1 MQRMSFI
8 FGLYEKIIMIEFFS
22 PKVTFYD
29 NSGHIV
35 GFDWSMLDVR
45 EEQIRFCGYIKNATD
60 DSADAG
66 NGIPAKDCGPIV
78 GWWIA
83 GHAKGEN
90 LTLGVT
96 TMEAHYY
103 LTAPSEE
110 YKPFW
115 NKILAKSFVSKIVT
129 MTLTEAHEND
139 ELLSL
144 TYDEL
149 LAKVEK
155 FEVPEGMEGLG
166 SEILINNIGF
176 ILQQV
181 TSYEDAGE

>member
-1 MQRMSFI
+1 
-8 FGLYEKIIMIEFFS
+8 MIGFFS
-22 PKVTFYD
+22 SKVTFYD

-45 EEQIRFCGYIKNATD
+45 EEQIRFCGYIKNVTD

-66 NGIPAKDCGPIV
+66 SGIPAKDCGPIV

-83 GHAKGEN
+83 GHDKGEQ

-103 LTAPSEE
+103 LTAPSEA

-115 NKILAKSFVSKIVT
+115 NKILAKSFVSKIV
-129 MTLTEAHEND
+129 METLTDAHEND
-139 ELLSL
+139 ELLTL

-149 LAKVEK
+149 LAAVERY
-155 FEVPEGMEGLG
+155 EVPEDMEVLS
-166 SEILINNIGF
+166 SEILINNVGW

-181 TSYEDAGE
+181 TSYEDAGESYFHDIF

>member
-1 MQRMSFI
+1 
-8 FGLYEKIIMIEFFS
+8 
-22 PKVTFYD
+22 
-29 NSGHIV
+29 
-35 GFDWSMLDVR
+35 MLDVR
-45 EEQIRFCGYIKNATD
+45 EEQIRFCGYIKNVTD

-66 NGIPAKDCGPIV
+66 SGIPAKDCGPIV

-83 GHAKGEN
+83 GHDKGEQ

-103 LTAPSEE
+103 LTAPSEA

-115 NKILAKSFVSKIVT
+115 NKILAKSFVSKIV
-129 MTLTEAHEND
+129 METLTDAHEND
-139 ELLSL
+139 ELLTL

-149 LAKVEK
+149 LAAVERY
-155 FEVPEGMEGLG
+155 EVPEDMEVLS
-166 SEILINNIGF
+166 SEILINNVGW

-181 TSYEDAGE
+181 TSYEDAGESYFHDIF